1 MQDLGIIN
9 FSYNWNKKLD
19 CNCFTTLRLE
29 NHNKYKTGLN
39 YQIHLKNQ
47 FIKVGKV
54 VEIKVF
60 PLRSLNEYI
69 SRLDTGY
76 SKEETIKI
84 INRMYPQTLYNIE
97 TSFMLILLETVKE
110 PNT

>member
-19 CNCFTTLRLE
+19 CNCFTTIRLE
-29 NHNKYKTGLN
+29 NYNKYKTGLS
-39 YQIHLKNQ
+39 YQIHLKNE
-47 FIKVGKV
+47 FIKVGKI

-60 PLRSLNEYI
+60 PLDKINEFI
-69 SRLDTGY
+69 SRIDTGY

-84 INRMYPQTLYNIE
+84 INRMYPDTINNIDK
-97 TSFMLILLETVKE
+97 SFMLILLETVK
-110 PNT
+110 